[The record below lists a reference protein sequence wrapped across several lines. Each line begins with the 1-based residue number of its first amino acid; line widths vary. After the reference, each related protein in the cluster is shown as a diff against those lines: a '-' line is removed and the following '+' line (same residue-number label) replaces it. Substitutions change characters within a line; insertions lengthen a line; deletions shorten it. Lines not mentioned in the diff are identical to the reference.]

1 LEHIDPYTSMDAK
14 CDILVKKKLIMHE
27 CIHIFNDND
36 NGQDVKKGTRTF
48 FVVWGWNVLSH
59 FLIIYKKRIAIS
71 LLMNNVVNFETLFIH
86 FQELV

>member
-1 LEHIDPYTSMDAK
+1 MDAK